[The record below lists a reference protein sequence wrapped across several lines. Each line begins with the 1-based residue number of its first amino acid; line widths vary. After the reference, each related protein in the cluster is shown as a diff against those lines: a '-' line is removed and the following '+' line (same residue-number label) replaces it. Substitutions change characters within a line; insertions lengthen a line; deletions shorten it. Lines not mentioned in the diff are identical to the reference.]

1 MSSGTG
7 SAADG
12 PVVQSLRI
20 GFRVLILATVLLALA
35 WTVSNLRRV
44 PPGSQAVVSR
54 FGEVVRVA
62 RSGLVVALPR
72 PFESVELLP
81 SPETQMTLAADGGGA
96 GGPALVD
103 PAAAAAGQTPARTA
117 AAFLTGDGGVV
128 VMDATLTW
136 RISDPAAYYLARA
149 HVPAALRRL
158 WLSTATAIAAG
169 GGLDDFLV
177 ARAGER
183 PAAGAAGAQI
193 AREALRGAL
202 TEAINR
208 RLAALRESGANLGVE
223 VTRADVDVLLP
234 PSAKIA
240 FDQVL
245 DATQMAEQSIA
256 AARTDAT
263 RTLQAADRAR
273 DKTLTD
279 ADAAATERVSQSR
292 AQVAEIA
299 ALAGRYAGADREN
312 LLDQLYRDRIAGV
325 LHQAGAI
332 STVAADGGRVIL
344 PAGQSPAPGPAK

>member
-1 MSSGTG
+1 VSPETG
-7 SAADG
+7 IVPDG
-12 PVVQSLRI
+12 PVIQSLRI
-20 GFRVLILATVLLALA
+20 GFRVLVLATVLLALA
-35 WTVSNLRRV
+35 WTVSNLRQV
-44 PPGSQAVVSR
+44 PPGSQAVVLR
-54 FGEVVRVA
+54 FGEVARVA

-81 SPETQMTLAADGGGA
+81 SAETQLTLAIDGGGA

-103 PAAAAAGQTPARTA
+103 LAAAAAGQTPPRTA

-136 RISDPAAYYLARA
+136 RISEPAAYYLARA

-158 WLSTATAIAAG
+158 WLSTATAIAAA
-169 GGLDDFLV
+169 GGLDDFLA

-183 PAAGAAGAQI
+183 RAAGAQL

-208 RLAALRESGANLGVE
+208 RLAALRDSGANLGVA

-256 AARTDAT
+256 AARTEAT

-273 DKTLTD
+273 DKTLSD
-279 ADAAATERVSQSR
+279 ANAAATERVSQSS
-292 AQVAEIA
+292 AQVAEIT
-299 ALAGRYAGADREN
+299 ALAGRYAGADHDN
-312 LLDQLYRDRIAGV
+312 LLDQLYRDRIASV
-325 LHQAGAI
+325 LHQAGAV
-332 STVAADGGRVIL
+332 STVAADGGRLIL
-344 PAGQSPAPGPAK
+344 PAGQSPTPGAAK